1 MKCDLSLVFQDLH
14 PEYEK
19 ICPWNWNVTFCL
31 ARRLLNTKQDE
42 VVKWG
47 DSESPVEFTW
57 SATGLSGGISA

>member
-1 MKCDLSLVFQDLH
+1 MECDFL
-14 PEYEK
+14 
-19 ICPWNWNVTFCL
+19 CL

-57 SATGLSGGISA
+57 SATGLGGVISA